1 MRSSITEMEGT
12 MISER
17 LRRLTPYTAGEQPRG
32 NGFIKL
38 NTNENPYPPA
48 PAVSAALE
56 SFDPG
61 RLRLY
66 PDPACT
72 ELREAVAESLGL
84 SPENVFAGNGSDE
97 VLSFAFY
104 AFFDGARGPLL
115 MPQFT
120 YSFYPV
126 YCDFY
131 GIPYRRLPL
140 RPDFS
145 LDLSAYLESGEACGI
160 AFANP
165 NAPTGVAASRSEI
178 ERLLARAPADRVI
191 LVDEA
196 YVDYGG
202 ESVVPLIREHENL
215 LVVYTF
221 SKSKALAG
229 MRLGFAYGSRAL
241 VDALFAVKD
250 SFNSY
255 PIDTLAQAVG
265 AAAARAGDYYAEV
278 TRRVVATRRAFS
290 DALLERGATVL
301 PSSANFVFASFPGL
315 SGRTVYGRLKERG
328 ILVRHFEIPG
338 ISDFVRISMGTEEQ
352 MGVFLGEIDKWMK
365 HAS

>member
-1 MRSSITEMEGT
+1 
-12 MISER
+12 MISDR

-32 NGFIKL
+32 REFIKL

-48 PAVSAALE
+48 PEVSAVLE
-56 SFDPG
+56 AFDPA

-72 ELREAVAESLGL
+72 ELREAMAESLGL
-84 SPENVFAGNGSDE
+84 SSENVFAGNGSDE

-131 GIPYRRLPL
+131 GIPYRRIPL
-140 RPDFS
+140 RADFS
-145 LDLSAYLESGEACGI
+145 LDLSAYLEAGEASGI

-165 NAPTGVAASRSEI
+165 NAPTGVAVSRSDI
-178 ERLLARAPADRVI
+178 GRLLARAPADRVI

-196 YVDYGG
+196 YVDYGA
-202 ESVVPLIREHENL
+202 ESVVPLIHEHENL

-229 MRLGFAYGSRAL
+229 MRLGFAYGSKAL
-241 VDALFAVKD
+241 ISALFAVKD

-255 PIDTLAQAVG
+255 PLDTLAQAVG
-265 AAAARAGDYYAEV
+265 SAAARAGTYYAEV
-278 TRRVVATRRAFS
+278 NRRVVATRRAFS
-290 DALLERGATVL
+290 AALIERGATVL
-301 PSSANFVFASFPGL
+301 PSSANFVFASFPGRP
-315 SGRTVYGRLKERG
+315 GRAVYGRLKERG

-338 ISDFVRISMGTEEQ
+338 ISDFVRISMGTDEQ
-352 MGVFLGEIDKWMK
+352 MHAFIGEIDQWMK
-365 HAS
+365 HGS

>member
-1 MRSSITEMEGT
+1 

-17 LRRLTPYTAGEQPRG
+17 LKRLTPYTAGEQPQGRE
-32 NGFIKL
+32 FIKL

-48 PAVSAALE
+48 PEVSTALE
-56 SFDPG
+56 AFDP
-61 RLRLY
+61 RCLRLY

-72 ELREAVAESLGL
+72 RLREAVAEPLGL
-84 SPENVFAGNGSDE
+84 SIENVFAGNGSDE

-104 AFFDGARGPLL
+104 AFFDGARGPVL

-140 RPDFS
+140 RPDMS
-145 LDLSAYLESGEACGI
+145 LDLSAYLGAGEACGI
-160 AFANP
+160 VFANP
-165 NAPTGVAASRSEI
+165 NAPTGVAVSRSEI
-178 ERLLARAPADRVI
+178 ERLLARAPSDRVI

-196 YVDYGG
+196 YVDYGA

-221 SKSKALAG
+221 SKSKSLAG
-229 MRLGFAYGSRAL
+229 MRLGFAYGSKPL
-241 VDALFAVKD
+241 IDAVFAVKD

-255 PIDTLAQAVG
+255 PVDSLAQVVG
-265 AAAARAGDYYAEV
+265 TAAAHAGAYYAEV
-278 TRRVVATRRAFS
+278 NRRVVTTRRAFAS
-290 DALLERGATVL
+290 ALIERGATVL
-301 PSSANFVFASFPGL
+301 PSSTNFVFASFPGRA
-315 SGRTVYGRLKERG
+315 GRSVYAHLKERG

-352 MGVFLGEIDKWMK
+352 MGAFLAEVDRWMK
-365 HAS
+365 HGF